1 MGKTGINLVD
11 VRTNNKLT
19 ILRLLNANGA
29 MSRKDIAAILKL
41 TPAAVT
47 ILCNEIIR
55 EGMIVEKGEAEEEKR
70 AGRKKML
77 IDINFRYK
85 YIIGINIEPD
95 YTYLNI
101 ADLKGDSILVRK
113 IQTDSLIA
121 PTAYIQYLIH
131 ECIKMLWEANL
142 KKEDIL
148 GVGVGII
155 GAVDVANGVSKSAYA
170 VWKEEVPIKDIIETE
185 LSLPV
190 LVDNNVRAS
199 VLGEILYGKSRDID
213 NMLFVKW
220 GPGVGSAVVIN
231 REIYVGEN
239 FKSSSLGHFIVD
251 RNGRLC
257 RCGKRGCIETIA
269 CKEAVYAKI
278 REIAEKEQ
286 SGELLRRLSGNLEK
300 LDVENIFEYAD
311 VQDAAIRDY
320 MDSIIDTLAISLG
333 NAVTILSPQKVLLF
347 GKAFENPSLFRRFV
361 ESYKAI
367 HLESYR
373 EGMFTTSSIMQKVNY
388 IGPVAIV
395 ADKMFFNPP
404 GVL

>member
-121 PTAYIQYLIH
+121 PKAYIQYLIH

-155 GAVDVANGVSKSAYA
+155 GAVDVASGVSNI
-170 VWKEEVPIKDIIETE
+170 V
-185 LSLPV
+185 
-190 LVDNNVRAS
+190 S
-199 VLGEILYGKSRDID
+199 V
-213 NMLFVKW
+213 
-220 GPGVGSAVVIN
+220 
-231 REIYVGEN
+231 
-239 FKSSSLGHFIVD
+239 
-251 RNGRLC
+251 
-257 RCGKRGCIETIA
+257 
-269 CKEAVYAKI
+269 
-278 REIAEKEQ
+278 
-286 SGELLRRLSGNLEK
+286 
-300 LDVENIFEYAD
+300 
-311 VQDAAIRDY
+311 AAPATPAR
-320 MDSIIDTLAISLG
+320 
-333 NAVTILSPQKVLLF
+333 
-347 GKAFENPSLFRRFV
+347 
-361 ESYKAI
+361 
-367 HLESYR
+367 
-373 EGMFTTSSIMQKVNY
+373 
-388 IGPVAIV
+388 
-395 ADKMFFNPP
+395 
-404 GVL
+404 